1 MPDLSFATVV
11 QQREWAATGVV
22 TARELVEHSLARIA
36 ALDATLNAFA
46 YVLADEALARADEL
60 DAARAAG
67 EPCGPLHG
75 VPIAIKDENDVA
87 GLPTAYGGA
96 AFTTPAAADSE
107 VVRLLREAGAIIIG
121 KTRMPEF
128 GIFPYTET
136 VANGWT
142 RNPWN
147 VLRSPA
153 GSSGGTGAAVASG
166 MVAAGIG
173 GDGGGSIRLP
183 SSWCGL
189 FGLKPQR
196 GRVSAAPNPD
206 LWRALGVIGPLTRTV
221 ADSALIYDVIAGTT
235 PTDRFAA
242 DAWDGTLAEAASVP
256 PRPLRI
262 LVSAKSPGG
271 GKRADAATLAA
282 LEATATTLRALGH
295 TVVERDPKYPT
306 VSLPFMVQVAGGVGD
321 EVARAEHPQLLEA
334 RTRRIA
340 RLIRPA
346 LRHGAWAERVL
357 AAKADAFL
365 GALFAEV
372 DLVVTPTTPTA
383 ALPVG
388 QLDGRGAIAALT
400 RATGVSSYTSIWN
413 ALGNPAAALPAGFT
427 DDGLPLSVQVVGPP
441 NSEPLIVALC
451 AQLEAANAWLDRKPA
466 LAVDHSTVSAD

>member
-1 MPDLSFATVV
+1 MPDLLYSTVV

-36 ALDATLNAFA
+36 QLDSMLNAFA
-46 YVLADEALARADEL
+46 YVLAGESLAAADAL

-107 VVRLLREAGAIIIG
+107 VVRRLRAAGAIVIG

-128 GIFPYTET
+128 GIFPFTET
-136 VANGWT
+136 QANGWT

-153 GSSGGTGAAVASG
+153 GSSGGTAAAVASG

-189 FGLKPQR
+189 YGLKPQR
-196 GRVSAAPNPD
+196 GRASASPNAD

-221 ADSALIYDVIAGTT
+221 ADSALIYDVISGTT
-235 PTDRFAA
+235 EVDRFSAG
-242 DAWDGTLAEAASVP
+242 AWDTTLEEAASAP
-256 PRPLRI
+256 PPPLRI
-262 LVSAKSPGG
+262 MVSAKNPSGG
-271 GKRADAATLAA
+271 QKADVYARAA
-282 LEATATTLRALGH
+282 LAGTAALLRELGH
-295 TVVERDPKYPT
+295 TVVESDPSYPA
-306 VSLPFMVQVAGGVGD
+306 VSVPFMVQVAGGAGD
-321 EVARAEHPQLLEA
+321 ESARAEHPELLET
-334 RTRRIA
+334 RTRKLA
-340 RLIRPA
+340 RLTRPA
-346 LRHGAWAERVL
+346 LRYGAWAERK
-357 AAKADAFL
+357 AATISAAFL
-365 GALFAEV
+365 PSLFAEV
-372 DLVVTPTTPTA
+372 DLLVMPTTPTA

-388 QLDGRGAIAALT
+388 QLDGKGAIRSLIDASA
-400 RATGVSSYTSIWN
+400 VSSFTSYWN

-427 DDGLPLSVQVVGPP
+427 DDGLPLSVQIVGPAD
-441 NSEPLIVALC
+441 SEPLIVALS
-451 AQLEAANAWLDRKPA
+451 AQLEAASTWLDWRPPLPA
-466 LAVDHSTVSAD
+466 

>member
-1 MPDLSFATVV
+1 MPELLYSTVV

-22 TARELVEHSLARIA
+22 TARELVVHSLARIA
-36 ALDATLNAFA
+36 ALNSTLNAFA
-46 YVLADEALARADEL
+46 YVLADEARAAADAL

-96 AFTTPAAADSE
+96 AFTTRATADSE
-107 VVRLLREAGAIIIG
+107 VVRRLRAAGAIIIG

-128 GIFPYTET
+128 GIFPFTET
-136 VANGWT
+136 QANGWT

-153 GSSGGTGAAVASG
+153 GSSGGTAAAVASG

-183 SSWCGL
+183 ASWCGL
-189 FGLKPQR
+189 YGLKSQR
-196 GRVSAAPNPD
+196 GRVSAAPHAD

-221 ADSALIYDVIAGTT
+221 ADSALIYDVISGTT
-235 PTDRFAA
+235 DVDRFTAG
-242 DAWDGTLAEAASVP
+242 AWDTTLVNAASVP
-256 PRPLRI
+256 PRPLRVM
-262 LVSAKSPGG
+262 VSTANPGG
-271 GKRADAATLAA
+271 GKKADAVTLAA
-282 LEATATTLRALGH
+282 LAATAGRLRDFGH
-295 TVVERDPKYPT
+295 TVIERDPKYPN

-321 EVARAEHPQLLEA
+321 EVARAEHPELLEA

-340 RLIRPA
+340 RLTRPA
-346 LRHGAWAERVL
+346 MRYGAWGERA
-357 AAKADAFL
+357 AAKKSVSFL
-365 GALFAEV
+365 TSLFADV
-372 DLVVTPTTPTA
+372 DLLVTPSTPTA

-388 QLDGRGAIAALT
+388 QLDGKGAIKALIHATAA
-400 RATGVSSYTSIWN
+400 SSYTSLWN

-427 DDGLPLSVQVVGPP
+427 EDGLPLSVQIVGPAE
-441 NSEPLIVALC
+441 SEPLIVALS
-451 AQLEAANAWLDRKPA
+451 AQLEAASTCLDRRPA
-466 LAVDHSTVSAD
+466 L

>member
-1 MPDLSFATVV
+1 VAVPDLSFATVV
-11 QQREWAATGVV
+11 QQREWAATGIV
-22 TARELVEHSLARIA
+22 TAREIVEHSLARIA
-36 ALDATLNAFA
+36 ALDSTLNAFA

-136 VANGWT
+136 SANGWT

-147 VLRSPA
+147 VQKSPA

-183 SSWCGL
+183 ASWCGL

-196 GRVSAAPNPD
+196 GRVSLAPNPD

-221 ADSALIYDVIAGTT
+221 ADSAVIYDVIAGTT
-235 PTDRFAA
+235 PTDRFSAG
-242 DAWDGTLAEAASVP
+242 AWEGTLAESASAP
-256 PRPLRI
+256 PKPLRI
-262 LVSAKSPGG
+262 LVSAKNPGG
-271 GKRADAATLAA
+271 GPKADAPTAAALAA
-282 LEATATTLRALGH
+282 AAEALRALGH
-295 TVVERDPKYPT
+295 TVIERDPKYPN
-306 VSLPFMVQVAGGVGD
+306 VSLPFMAQVAGGVAD
-321 EVARAEHPQLLEA
+321 EVVRAEHPELLEA
-334 RTRRIA
+334 RTRRIS

-346 LRHGAWAERVL
+346 LRYGAWAERTLTKKSDTFL
-357 AAKADAFL
+357 AS
-365 GALFAEV
+365 LFADI
-372 DLVVTPTTPTA
+372 DLVLMPTTPTA

-388 QLDGRGAIAALT
+388 QLDGLGAIKALR
-400 RATGVSSYTSIWN
+400 RATGVSSYTSLWN
-413 ALGNPAAALPAGFT
+413 ALGNPAAAIPAGFT
-427 DDGLPLSVQVVGPP
+427 DDGLPLSVQIGGPA
-441 NSEPLIVALC
+441 NSEPLIVALS
-451 AQLEAANAWLDRKPA
+451 AQLEAAMPWAGKRPPLPA
-466 LAVDHSTVSAD
+466 

>member
-1 MPDLSFATVV
+1 MPDLMFSTVV

-22 TARELVEHSLARIA
+22 SARELVEHSLSRIA
-36 ALDATLNAFA
+36 ALNSTLNAFA
-46 YVLADEALARADEL
+46 YVLADEALERADQL
-60 DAARAAG
+60 DAARVAG

-107 VVRLLREAGAIIIG
+107 VVRRLREAGAIIIG

-136 VANGWT
+136 QANGWT

-221 ADSALIYDVIAGTT
+221 ADSALIYDAIAGTT
-235 PTDRFAA
+235 SADRFAA
-242 DAWDGTLAEAASVP
+242 GAWDTTLTQAVAKAP
-256 PRPLRI
+256 GPLRI
-262 LVSAKSPGG
+262 VVSAKNPGG
-271 GKRADAATLAA
+271 SPKADAPTRAALAA
-282 LEATATTLRALGH
+282 TAESLRALGH
-295 TVVERDPKYPT
+295 TVIERDPRYPV

-321 EVARAEHPQLLEA
+321 EVARAEHPALLEA

-340 RLIRPA
+340 KLTRPA
-346 LRHGAWAERVL
+346 LRYGAWAERSL
-357 AAKADAFL
+357 AATSARFL
-365 GALFAEV
+365 SRLFADV
-372 DLVVTPTTPTA
+372 DLLVMPTTATA

-388 QLDGRGAIAALT
+388 QLDGLGAVRALA
-400 RATGVSSYTSIWN
+400 RATGVSSFTSLWN

-427 DDGLPLSVQVVGPP
+427 DDGLPLSVQVVGPAD
-441 NSEPLIVALC
+441 SEPLIMALC
-451 AQLEAANAWLDRKPA
+451 AQLEAASDLLERRPPVA
-466 LAVDHSTVSAD
+466 

>member
-1 MPDLSFATVV
+1 M
-11 QQREWAATGVV
+11 GVV

-36 ALDATLNAFA
+36 ALDSTLNAFA
-46 YVLADEALARADEL
+46 YVLAEEALATADRL

-96 AFTTPAAADSE
+96 AFTTPAVADAE
-107 VVRLLREAGAIIIG
+107 VVRRLRDAGAIIIG

-136 VANGWT
+136 VAHGWT

-147 VLRSPA
+147 VLKSPA

-183 SSWCGL
+183 ASWCGL

-196 GRVSAAPNPD
+196 GRVSLAPNPD

-221 ADSALIYDVIAGTT
+221 ADSALIYDVISGTT
-235 PTDRFAA
+235 ATDRFAA
-242 DAWDGTLAEAASVP
+242 EAWEGTLAEAASAP
-256 PRPLRI
+256 PRALRI
-262 LVSAKSPGG
+262 LVSAKNPGG
-271 GKRADAATLAA
+271 GKRADAPTLAA
-282 LEATATTLRALGH
+282 LAATATTLKALGH
-295 TVVERDPKYPT
+295 TVVERDPKYPN
-306 VSLPFMVQVAGGVGD
+306 VSLPFMAQVAGGVAD
-321 EVARAEHPQLLEA
+321 EAARAEHPELLEA
-334 RTRRIA
+334 RTRRIV
-340 RLIRPA
+340 RLVRPA
-346 LRHGAWAERVL
+346 LRYGAWAERVL
-357 AAKADAFL
+357 AAKGEAFL

-372 DLVVTPTTPTA
+372 DLVVTPTTPSA

-388 QLDGRGAIAALT
+388 QLDGTGTIASLGGAT
-400 RATGVSSYTSIWN
+400 RVASYTTLWN

-427 DDGLPLSVQVVGPP
+427 DDGLPVSVQVVGPA
-441 NSEPLIVALC
+441 NSEPLIISLC
-451 AQLEAANAWLDRKPA
+451 AQVEAANAWLDRRPPLSAAATQPA
-466 LAVDHSTVSAD
+466 ATAG